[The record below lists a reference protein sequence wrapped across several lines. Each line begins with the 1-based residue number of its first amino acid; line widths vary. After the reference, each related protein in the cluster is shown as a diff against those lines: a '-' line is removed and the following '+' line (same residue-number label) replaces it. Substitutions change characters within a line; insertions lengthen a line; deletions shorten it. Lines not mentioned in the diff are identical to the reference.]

1 MATNLFTNSVKIIIL
16 MLFSLYL
23 TACVPL
29 HNIFFDN
36 GATHYD
42 NQMIIPFIMP
52 FIDFQTQQGFY
63 INLANQIMICLI
75 GVIIVPSVELVNCVM
90 MNNVSVLAA
99 VIENKLAEFGGAIK
113 REDQLSAEHMQ
124 RFRNIIVQIMDYD
137 RFFSNSFDLIG

>member
-1 MATNLFTNSVKIIIL
+1 
-16 MLFSLYL
+16 
-23 TACVPL
+23 
-29 HNIFFDN
+29 
-36 GATHYD
+36 
-42 NQMIIPFIMP
+42 MP